1 MQAVLFEIQLIRS
14 KNSASAKG
22 LVRTESGKNFR
33 PLNNSA
39 SGGNTDKND
48 DKSTHDALLEPG
60 MLAFN
65 RRGSQGIKSILLK
78 GEMRYL
84 KDINMLVFLCSPL

>member
-33 PLNNSA
+33 PIS
-39 SGGNTDKND
+39 SGGNSDGIENEIDTVAIPNEGGTSLNFK
-48 DKSTHDALLEPG
+48 
-60 MLAFN
+60 

-78 GEMRYL
+78 GEMRFL
-84 KDINMLVFLCSPL
+84 KEINMLVFLCSPL

>member
-1 MQAVLFEIQLIRS
+1 MLFEIQLIRS

-22 LVRTESGKNFR
+22 LVRTESGRNFR
-33 PLNNSA
+33 PLNGAGEKVEEGTS
-39 SGGNTDKND
+39 
-48 DKSTHDALLEPG
+48 HDTLEPG

-78 GEMRYL
+78 GEMRYI